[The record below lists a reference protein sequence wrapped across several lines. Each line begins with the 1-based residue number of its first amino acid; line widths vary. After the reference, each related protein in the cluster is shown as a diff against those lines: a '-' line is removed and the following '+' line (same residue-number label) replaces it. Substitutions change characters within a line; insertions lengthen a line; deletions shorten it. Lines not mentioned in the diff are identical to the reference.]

1 LDRTQDDR
9 CIFERIIFTI
19 FHVFELLGALLGIAA
34 GVAVGRRWFGVV
46 GMIVGAVLGLFLG
59 YLLGKI
65 PYLIAVQTLTR
76 NLHRCDVAT
85 LRLRLDKEY
94 YISHLII
101 AELLLRGE
109 TIESFRGYVSGLLI
123 SDSPDRRRFGKEV
136 LRIWPD
142 TAQPP
147 AEPDPVK

>member
-1 LDRTQDDR
+1 
-9 CIFERIIFTI
+9 
-19 FHVFELLGALLGIAA
+19 LGVAA
-34 GVAVGRRWFGVV
+34 GVAVGRRWFGWV
-46 GMIVGAVLGLFLG
+46 GIIVGAVLGLLLG
-59 YLLGKI
+59 YCLGKL
-65 PYLIAVQTLTR
+65 PYLIAVQTLIR
-76 NLHRCDVAT
+76 NLHRCDTAT
-85 LRLRLDKEY
+85 LRSRLEKEY

-109 TIESFRGYVSGLLI
+109 TIESFQGYVSGLVL

-136 LRIWPD
+136 LRIWPA

>member
-1 LDRTQDDR
+1 M
-9 CIFERIIFTI
+9 
-19 FHVFELLGALLGIAA
+19 
-34 GVAVGRRWFGVV
+34 V

-76 NLHRCDVAT
+76 NLHRCDVGT
-85 LRLRLDKEY
+85 LRSRLQQEY

-109 TIESFRGYVSGLLI
+109 TIESFRGYVSGLLL

-142 TAQPP
+142 SAQPP
-147 AEPDPVK
+147 ADPDLVK

>member
-1 LDRTQDDR
+1 
-9 CIFERIIFTI
+9 
-19 FHVFELLGALLGIAA
+19 VGIAA

-46 GMIVGAVLGLFLG
+46 GMIVGALLGLFIGFLV
-59 YLLGKI
+59 GKI
-65 PYLIAVQTLTR
+65 PYIIAVQTLVR
-76 NLHRCDVAT
+76 NLHRCDAVT
-85 LRLRLDKEY
+85 LRSRLNQEY

-109 TIESFRGYVSGLLI
+109 TIESFRGYVSGLLL

-136 LRIWPD
+136 VRIWPD
-142 TAQPP
+142 AAQPP

>member
-1 LDRTQDDR
+1 
-9 CIFERIIFTI
+9 
-19 FHVFELLGALLGIAA
+19 
-34 GVAVGRRWFGVV
+34 
-46 GMIVGAVLGLFLG
+46 MIVGAVLGLFLG

-65 PYLIAVQTLTR
+65 PYVIAVQTLTR
-76 NLHRCDVAT
+76 NLHRCDVTT
-85 LRLRLDKEY
+85 LRSRLEKEY

-136 LRIWPD
+136 VRIWPD
-142 TAQPP
+142 AAQPP
-147 AEPDPVK
+147 AEPDSVK

>member
-1 LDRTQDDR
+1 M
-9 CIFERIIFTI
+9 
-19 FHVFELLGALLGIAA
+19 VGI
-34 GVAVGRRWFGVV
+34 
-46 GMIVGAVLGLFLG
+46 IVGAVLGLFLG
-59 YLLGKI
+59 FLVGKI
-65 PYLIAVQTLTR
+65 PYIIAVQTLIR

-85 LRLRLDKEY
+85 LRSRLNKEY

-109 TIESFRGYVSGLLI
+109 PIESFRGYVSGLLL

-142 TAQPP
+142 TTQPP
-147 AEPDPVK
+147 AEPDAVK